1 MDKRSFKNAI
11 ILSIAQAILG
21 SQMPIYIILGGLV
34 GQSLS
39 KNICFSTL
47 PISLLIIGSMISA
60 PLLSKVMQD
69 YGRRTGLILGNL
81 GGLIGSLISLAA
93 IYNQSFNFFMLGSF
107 ICGSYMSSQGF
118 YRFAA
123 ADTCEQK
130 FKARAISFVLTGGL
144 IAAIIGP
151 SIVKISL
158 AVYNPV
164 PYFYSYMAIVL
175 LNLSGPILFMF
186 LNIPKTQETKSNL
199 EKPAK
204 IITNE
209 TSNRTL
215 FQMLGNPVIGIAI
228 LCAMITYG
236 LMNLVMTATPM
247 AIVGCGFSAGDAAS
261 VVSAHALAMYLPSF
275 FTGRLIEKIGEKKVI
290 VSGMLFLILSVTIA
304 LSDNSLT
311 NFYLSLILV
320 GLGWNFGFIGSTT
333 LLTKNHSFEEKG
345 KIQGLNDFCIF
356 GFVALASLTSGF
368 LMNCS
373 SNSTEL
379 GWKLINLTAT
389 PFIAFAIFCVLF
401 LSIFG
406 KSFKSEYR

>member
-1 MDKRSFKNAI
+1 MDKRSFKNAL
-11 ILSIAQAILG
+11 ILSAAQAVLG

-39 KNICFSTL
+39 ENICFSTL
-47 PISLLIIGSMISA
+47 PISLLIIGSMVSA

-69 YGRRTGLILGNL
+69 HGRRTGLIVGNI
-81 GGLIGSLISLAA
+81 GGLIGSLFSLVA
-93 IYNQSFNFFMLGSF
+93 IYNQSFSFFMLGSF

-144 IAAIIGP
+144 VAAVLGP
-151 SIVKISL
+151 SIVKLSL
-158 AVYNPV
+158 TLSNPV
-164 PYFYSYMAIVL
+164 PFFYPYMAIVF
-175 LNLSGPILFMF
+175 LNLLGPVLFMF
-186 LNIPKTQETKSNL
+186 LDIPKTEEPESSVKNL
-199 EKPAK
+199 D
-204 IITNE
+204 IVNNE

-215 FQMLGNPVIGIAI
+215 FQMLGNPIIGISI

-247 AIVGCGFSAGDAAS
+247 AIVGCGFTPGDAAS

-290 VSGMLFLILSVTIA
+290 LSGMLLLTLSVIIA
-304 LSDNSLT
+304 LISNSLS
-311 NFYLSLILV
+311 NFYVSLILV
-320 GLGWNFGFIGSTT
+320 GLGWNFGFIGATS
-333 LLTKNHSFEEKG
+333 LLTKNHSSLEKG

-356 GFVALASLTSGF
+356 GFVAIASLTSGF

-373 SNSTEL
+373 SSSNDL
-379 GWKLINLTAT
+379 GWQLINLTAT
-389 PFIAFAIFCVLF
+389 PFIGLAILSVSF
-401 LSIFG
+401 LSIFNRR
-406 KSFKSEYR
+406 FKTQ

>member
-1 MDKRSFKNAI
+1 MDKRSFKNAL

-39 KNICFSTL
+39 QNICFSTL
-47 PISLLIIGSMISA
+47 PISLLIIGSMTSA
-60 PLLSKVMQD
+60 PILSKLMQD
-69 YGRRTGLILGNL
+69 HGRRTGLILGNI
-81 GGLIGSLISLAA
+81 GGLMGSLISLFA
-93 IYNQSFNFFMLGSF
+93 IYNQSFSFFMLGSF

-144 IAAIIGP
+144 IAAVLGP

-158 AVYNPV
+158 TIHNPV
-164 PYFYSYMAIVL
+164 PFFYPYMAIVL
-175 LNLSGPILFMF
+175 LNLIGPALFVF
-186 LNIPKTQETKSNL
+186 LDIPKTEESESSVNKFDIVN
-199 EKPAK
+199 
-204 IITNE
+204 ND
-209 TSNRTL
+209 TSNRSL
-215 FQMLGNPVIGIAI
+215 FQMLENPIIGISI

-247 AIVGCGFSAGDAAS
+247 AIVGCGFTAGDAAS

-290 VSGMLFLILSVTIA
+290 LSGMLLLILAVIIA
-304 LSDNSLT
+304 LINNSLS

-320 GLGWNFGFIGSTT
+320 GLGWNFGFIGSTS
-333 LLTKNHSFEEKG
+333 LLTKNHSFLEKG

-356 GFVALASLTSGF
+356 GFVALASLVSGF

-373 SNSTEL
+373 SSSAEL
-379 GWKLINLTAT
+379 GWQLINLVAT
-389 PFIAFAIFCVLF
+389 PFIALAIFSVLF
-401 LSIFG
+401 LYFLNRP
-406 KSFKSEYR
+406 FKA

>member
-1 MDKRSFKNAI
+1 MDNRSFKNAL

-39 KNICFSTL
+39 QNICFSTL
-47 PISLLIIGSMISA
+47 PISLLIIGSMTSA
-60 PLLSKVMQD
+60 PILSKFMQD
-69 YGRRTGLILGNL
+69 HGRRTGLILGNI
-81 GGLIGSLISLAA
+81 GGLIGSLISLFA
-93 IYNQSFNFFMLGSF
+93 IYNQSFSFFMLGSF

-144 IAAIIGP
+144 IAAVLGP
-151 SIVKISL
+151 SIVKVSL
-158 AVYNPV
+158 TINNPV
-164 PYFYSYMAIVL
+164 PFFYPYMAIVL
-175 LNLSGPILFMF
+175 LNLIGPALFLF
-186 LNIPKTQETKSNL
+186 LDIPKT
-199 EKPAK
+199 EKPESSVNK
-204 IITNE
+204 FDIVNNK
-209 TSNRTL
+209 TSNRSL
-215 FQMLGNPVIGIAI
+215 FQMLGNPIIGISI

-247 AIVGCGFSAGDAAS
+247 AIVGCGFTAGDAAS

-290 VSGMLFLILSVTIA
+290 LSGMLLLILAVIIA
-304 LSDNSLT
+304 LINNSLS

-320 GLGWNFGFIGSTT
+320 GLGWNFGFIGSTS
-333 LLTKNHSFEEKG
+333 LLTKNHSFLEKG

-373 SNSTEL
+373 SSSAEL
-379 GWKLINLTAT
+379 GWQLINLAAT
-389 PFIAFAIFCVLF
+389 PFIALAVFSVLF
-401 LSIFG
+401 LYFINRP
-406 KSFKSEYR
+406 FKAQ

>member
-1 MDKRSFKNAI
+1 MDKRSFKNAF

-47 PISLLIIGSMISA
+47 PISLLIIGSMTSA
-60 PLLSKVMQD
+60 PILSKLMQD
-69 YGRRTGLILGNL
+69 HGRRIGLTLGNI
-81 GGLIGSLISLAA
+81 GGLIGSLISLVA
-93 IYNQSFNFFMLGSF
+93 IYNQSFSFFMLGSF
-107 ICGSYMSSQGF
+107 ICGIYMSSQGF

-144 IAAIIGP
+144 IAAVLGP

-158 AVYNPV
+158 TIDNPV
-164 PYFYSYMAIVL
+164 PFFYPYMAIVF
-175 LNLSGPILFMF
+175 LNLIGPALFMF
-186 LNIPKTQETKSNL
+186 LDIPKTEEPESSVNKFDIVN
-199 EKPAK
+199 
-204 IITNE
+204 NE
-209 TSNRTL
+209 TSNRSL
-215 FQMLGNPVIGIAI
+215 FQMLENPIIVISI
-228 LCAMITYG
+228 LCAMVTYG

-247 AIVGCGFSAGDAAS
+247 AIVGCGFTAGDAAS

-290 VSGMLFLILSVTIA
+290 LFGMLLLILSVIIA
-304 LSDNSLT
+304 LINNSLS

-320 GLGWNFGFIGSTT
+320 GLGWNFGFIGSTS
-333 LLTKNHSFEEKG
+333 LLTKHHSFVEKG

-356 GFVALASLTSGF
+356 GFVAFASLTSGF

-373 SNSTEL
+373 SSSPEL
-379 GWKLINLTAT
+379 GWQLINLAAT
-389 PFIAFAIFCVLF
+389 PFIALAIFSVLF
-401 LSIFG
+401 LYLLNRP
-406 KSFKSEYR
+406 FKAQ

>member
-1 MDKRSFKNAI
+1 MDKTSFKNAM

-60 PLLSKVMQD
+60 PILSKVMQD
-69 YGRRTGLILGNL
+69 HGRRTGLILGNI
-81 GGLIGSLISLAA
+81 GGLTGSLISLVA

-144 IAAIIGP
+144 IAAVIGP

-158 AVYNPV
+158 TIYNPV

-186 LNIPKTQETKSNL
+186 LDIPKTQEPKTNTNRTD
-199 EKPAK
+199 K
-204 IITNE
+204 IINNE
-209 TSNRTL
+209 TSDRTL
-215 FQMLGNPVIGIAI
+215 FQMIGNPIIGISI

-247 AIVGCGFSAGDAAS
+247 AIVGCGFTTGDAAS

-290 VSGMLFLILSVTIA
+290 VSGMLFLIFSVIIA
-304 LSDNSLT
+304 LIDNSLL
-311 NFYLSLILV
+311 NFYISLVLV
-320 GLGWNFGFIGSTT
+320 GLGWNFGFIGSTSQ
-333 LLTKNHSFEEKG
+333 LTKNHSFKEKG

-401 LSIFG
+401 LSTFG
-406 KSFKSEYR
+406 KPVKSEYR

>member
-1 MDKRSFKNAI
+1 MDKRSFKNAL

-39 KNICFSTL
+39 TNICFSTL

-60 PLLSKVMQD
+60 PILSKIMQD
-69 YGRRTGLILGNL
+69 HGRRTGLIIGNI
-81 GGLIGSLISLAA
+81 GGLTGSLISLAA
-93 IYNQSFNFFMLGSF
+93 IYNQSFSFFMLGSF

-144 IAAIIGP
+144 VAAVFGP
-151 SIVKISL
+151 SIVKVAISIN
-158 AVYNPV
+158 NPV
-164 PYFYSYMAIVL
+164 PFFYPYMAIVL
-175 LNLSGPILFMF
+175 LNLTGPALFMF
-186 LNIPKTQETKSNL
+186 LDIPKTKESKDNL
-199 EKPAK
+199 KQFNS
-204 IITNE
+204 IING
-209 TSNRTL
+209 TSNRAL
-215 FQMLGNPVIGIAI
+215 FQMIGNPIIGTSI

-247 AIVGCGFSAGDAAS
+247 AIVGCGFTAGDAAS

-290 VSGMLFLILSVTIA
+290 IFGMLFLSCSVVIA
-304 LSDNSLT
+304 MIDVSLT
-311 NFYLSLILV
+311 NFYIALILV
-320 GLGWNFGFIGSTT
+320 GLGWNFGFIGSTS
-333 LLTKNHSFEEKG
+333 LLTKNHSYLEKE
-345 KIQGLNDFCIF
+345 KIQGFNDFCIF
-356 GFVALASLTSGF
+356 GFVALASLSSGY

-373 SNSTEL
+373 SSSTQL
-379 GWKLINLTAT
+379 GWQLINLSAT
-389 PFIAFAIFCVLF
+389 PLIALAMVCVLF
-401 LSIFG
+401 ISILNRPI
-406 KSFKSEYR
+406 KSQ